1 MKHILFNIGIFFLS
15 TLSFSQSIEKF
26 SIDSGGA
33 SASAGGIQILYTIG
47 EVNVQEYSTSTLSVS
62 EGFINSYDSSTLA
75 IDDFEISDNSIIMYP
90 NPTAEFINISS
101 NQAVEKVEIFD
112 LLGKE
117 VLNTTVTNEIKITHL
132 PTGMYL
138 VKVYA
143 EKGTIT
149 KKIVI
154 E

>member
-1 MKHILFNIGIFFLS
+1 MQKPALNNFKTSI
-15 TLSFSQSIEKF
+15 TLK
-26 SIDSGGA
+26 
-33 SASAGGIQILYTIG
+33 
-47 EVNVQEYSTSTLSVS
+47 
-62 EGFINSYDSSTLA
+62 
-75 IDDFEISDNSIIMYP
+75 
-90 NPTAEFINISS
+90 
-101 NQAVEKVEIFD
+101 KVEIFD